1 MYISRIGLPILRQ
14 ENMWT
19 DQGAHRH
26 MNVEIGGT
34 EVAQFPEKENIKG
47 IFVAV
52 LPRELFILDV
62 SI

>member
-1 MYISRIGLPILRQ
+1 
-14 ENMWT
+14 MWT